1 MRLSLFTYLI
11 LGLLFILTSC
21 SYKQDNVLF
30 QQKRSTPDSALQK
43 NFSNPGN
50 YRIKP
55 QDILQIKNVQNSKN
69 IIDLTPSANTA
80 ISSSSIAQQD
90 EDYRVEDDGT
100 VALTGLGRVH
110 VEGLTRI
117 KATKYIEELY
127 HKSFLKDPILE
138 LKIVNLKV
146 TMLGEIKAQGSY
158 PLTKDRTTLI
168 EMIGLAGGLTDRAN
182 ERNVEIIRGDQKNPE
197 VIEMDLSDLK
207 SLSDPKAILQ
217 NNDIVYI
224 KQNKR
229 AVRTNKLQNF
239 STIMQP
245 ALLLINTALI
255 IFTLVRN

>member
-1 MRLSLFTYLI
+1 MRLSTFIYLI
-11 LGLLFILTSC
+11 FGVLFIFTSC
-21 SYKQDNVLF
+21 SYKQNNVLF
-30 QQKRSTPDSALQK
+30 QQKRSVPDSILQK
-43 NFSNPGN
+43 SFANVGN

-80 ISSSSIAQQD
+80 VSSSAVQQE

-110 VEGLTRI
+110 VEGLTRME
-117 KATKYIEELY
+117 ATKYIEDLY
-127 HKSFLKDPILE
+127 RKSFLKAPILE
-138 LKIVNLKV
+138 LKITNLKV
-146 TMLGEIKAQGSY
+146 TMLGEIKTQGNF
-158 PLTKDRTTLI
+158 PLTKDRITLI

-182 ERNVEIIRGDQKNPE
+182 ERNIEIIRGDQKNPE
-197 VIEMDLSDLK
+197 VIEMDLSDIK
-207 SLSDPKAILQ
+207 SLADPRAILQ

-224 KQNKR
+224 QQNKR
-229 AVRTNKLQNF
+229 AVRTDKLQNF